1 MESTTYIK
9 KMEGFIMT
17 VSDTLKT
24 IKIRRSIR
32 SFKAEQIKDDE
43 LGSVLEAAM
52 YAPSAGNQQAWHF
65 TVIQNKELLDWLNHT
80 AKEAAKQHENEHIRK
95 MAENESLNI
104 FYGAPT
110 LIIVSGNEQA
120 MAIESDCAAA
130 NQNMLLAAE
139 SIGLGACWINFVLIA
154 FQSANGKEYSKEL
167 GIPDGYKPYCSTA
180 LGYKKAEAV
189 NAPARKTDLVNYI
202 K

>member
-1 MESTTYIK
+1 MNS
-9 KMEGFIMT
+9 
-17 VSDTLKT
+17 SDTLKT
-24 IKIRRSIR
+24 IKTRRSIR

-43 LGSVLEAAM
+43 LQSVLEAGM

-80 AKEAAKQHENEHIRK
+80 AKEAAKKLDDEHIRK
-95 MAENESLNI
+95 MAENEKFNI

-120 MAIESDCAAA
+120 MVIESDCAAA

-139 SIGLGACWINFVLIA
+139 AIGLGACWINLVLFA
-154 FQSANGKEYSKEL
+154 FHSPNGKDYSKEL
-167 GIPDGYKPYCSTA
+167 GIPEGYKPYCSTV
-180 LGYKKAEAV
+180 LGYKKMEAV
-189 NAPARKTDLVNYI
+189 NAPARKTNLINYI